1 MKPLIPKRGEFWAWM
16 RKEVALTGE
25 LLEECDAYAD
35 GDTPA
40 ALEKVQPGRDLKLEA
55 GHARMASVQHLL
67 LKLDFSDD
75 GLEFSL
81 DAPVGRWKTPQLGQT
96 LQTFRLTTNKTQPA
110 RAVREKVNASA
121 EENGA
126 DHLKAE
132 RQAEGNVSFQV
143 PRSIRYPVCHDSA
156 KYD

>member
-1 MKPLIPKRGEFWAWM
+1 MKPLIPKRGKFWAWM

-75 GLEFSL
+75 GLRVVSH
-81 DAPVGRWKTPQLGQT
+81 
-96 LQTFRLTTNKTQPA
+96 RLHVFPA
-110 RAVREKVNASA
+110 LRRGVKP
-121 EENGA
+121 GC
-126 DHLKAE
+126 LT
-132 RQAEGNVSFQV
+132 
-143 PRSIRYPVCHDSA
+143 
-156 KYD
+156 